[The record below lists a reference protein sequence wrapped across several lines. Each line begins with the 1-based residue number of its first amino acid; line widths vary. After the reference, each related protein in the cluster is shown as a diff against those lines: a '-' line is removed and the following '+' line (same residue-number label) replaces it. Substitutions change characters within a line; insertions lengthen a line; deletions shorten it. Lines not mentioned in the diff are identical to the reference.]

1 MADPRIRLSEPT
13 VGEEEAQAAARAVR
27 DGHLVFGPDL
37 PAFEAAL
44 AAAVG
49 TDGAVAT
56 VTGTAALHLALV
68 TAGVE
73 PGDEV
78 WVSDLTF
85 IASANAVSY
94 CGARPVL
101 VDSEPRSWNM
111 DPDVVI
117 AEIER
122 RARTGAA
129 MPKAIVPVH
138 MLGHPADLERVLPVA
153 AEHGIAVVEDAAES
167 LGARWRGGP
176 FDGRAPGSVGD
187 LGIYSFNFNK
197 PISTGGGG
205 MLVARDAAVLARARH
220 LGTQAK
226 IPDTDYRHDAI
237 GFNDRLSNVAAAIGV
252 IQMRRLSGL
261 IESRRAIAD
270 RYRDAFADLGVRDGP
285 DEPWARRSG
294 WLATAMFA
302 DESTRNAVREALRAV
317 DIEARPIWPP
327 MRIQAPYRDCEVL
340 GGDVAVDISERV
352 LCLPCSAHLSTGQQD
367 EVIAIV
373 RSVVQG
379 AGARHPNGDRVAR
392 ERGPIGSARSA
403 VSGGG

>member
-44 AAAVG
+44 ARAVG
-49 TDGAVAT
+49 ADAALAT

-68 TAGVE
+68 TAGVT

-85 IASANAVSY
+85 IASVNAVSY
-94 CGARPVL
+94 CGARVVL
-101 VDSEPRSWNM
+101 VDSEPRSWNL
-111 DPDVVI
+111 DPDIVA

-122 RARTGAA
+122 RARSGAP

-138 MLGHPADLERVLPVA
+138 MLGHPVNLEPILPLL

-167 LGARWRGGP
+167 LGSRWRGGAL
-176 FDGRAPGSVGD
+176 DGRAPGSVGD
-187 LGIYSFNFNK
+187 LGIFSFNFNK

-205 MLVARDAAVLARARH
+205 MLVARDLDVLARARH

-226 IPDTDYRHDAI
+226 IPGSDYRHDEI

-252 IQMRRLSGL
+252 IQMQRLDGL

-270 RYRDAFADLGVRDGP
+270 RYRDALADLGIGDGP

-294 WLATAMFA
+294 WLATATFA
-302 DESTRNAVREALRAV
+302 DDSTRTAVKEALRAQG
-317 DIEARPIWPP
+317 IEARPIWPP
-327 MRIQAPYRDCEVL
+327 MRIQAPYRHCEVL
-340 GGDVAVDISERV
+340 GGAVAMDIADRV
-352 LCLPCSAHLSTGQQD
+352 LCLPCSAHLTTGQQD
-367 EVIAIV
+367 EVIGIV
-373 RSVVQG
+373 RAVV
-379 AGARHPNGDRVAR
+379 
-392 ERGPIGSARSA
+392 RGG
-403 VSGGG
+403 